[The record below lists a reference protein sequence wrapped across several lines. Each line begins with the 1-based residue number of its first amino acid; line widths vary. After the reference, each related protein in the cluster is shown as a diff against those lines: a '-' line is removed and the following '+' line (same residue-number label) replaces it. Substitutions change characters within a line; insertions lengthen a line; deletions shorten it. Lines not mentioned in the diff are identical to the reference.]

1 MPSYTFYNSKT
12 KKEYDDM
19 MTIAEMEELLKK
31 KKHIKQVPKGIN
43 IVASTGN
50 RHMKNDSGWN
60 ETLSKIGE
68 AHPQSE
74 LANQVTKKTIKQ
86 IKTEQV
92 VTKHQKRQKGK

>member
-1 MPSYTFYNSKT
+1 M
-12 KKEYDDM
+12 KK
-19 MTIAEMEELLKK
+19 
-31 KKHIKQVPKGIN
+31 
-43 IVASTGN
+43 
-50 RHMKNDSGWN
+50 DSGWN

-74 LANQVTKKTIKQ
+74 LGNQVTKKTIKQ